1 MACSALADSVTWYQ
15 MPWLRVGLTLLLLCG
30 MILPRLMAAS
40 SKFSW
45 TDLVVQLFFA
55 QSHWSVHEMS
65 KAYEKHFLW
74 DFDDTHVAEYQVLGC
89 YFSQLLCLQM
99 LQVQLQ
105 CQSCDCLLNKG
116 SKLICY
122 LPCLQVA
129 CPSVQLRVSI
139 LCQQYAFETLMIKLR
154 V

>member
-1 MACSALADSVTWYQ
+1 

-45 TDLVVQLFFA
+45 TDLVVQLLFA